1 MVNFTPQKREYA
13 KIDFR
18 VSKSHREL
26 SHREFERK
34 KYEKHERK
42 IQRIFYSGAQK
53 VLIINTFKLKS
64 KLNV

>member
-1 MVNFTPQKREYA
+1 MNFLNYGELHASKTRKR
-13 KIDFR
+13 KSIFR

-42 IQRIFYSGAQK
+42 IQGIFYSGTQK
-53 VLIINTFKLKS
+53 V
-64 KLNV
+64 